1 MELGQVVYSK
11 QGRDSGRYYAVIE
24 IVDDTY
30 VKIADGK
37 LRRVKSPKLK
47 KVKHLKTKGDMLDKI
62 SEKLKQNAQVFDT
75 ELRSALRPYNEE
87 VDG

>member
-11 QGRDSGRYYAVIE
+11 QGRDSDRYYAVVE

>member
-11 QGRDSGRYYAVIE
+11 QGRDSGRYYAVVE

-75 ELRSALRPYNEE
+75 ELRSALRPYNEK